1 MKTIARFEG
10 LDDFF
15 HTLAQDLDGEL
26 RTDAYSK
33 ALYATDASIYQVPPL
48 GVLLPHSPETIEAAV
63 ALAAPAVTDAATG
76 AGHYLVMGGAEQ
88 AQAEAARI
96 RGSAVALVRVGA

>member
-1 MKTIARFEG
+1 MNSYFNGDVERDVREAQFCRVAIYSPVRGWVGERVQLEVSNSAKT
-10 LDDFF
+10 
-15 HTLAQDLDGEL
+15 
-26 RTDAYSK
+26 
-33 ALYATDASIYQVPPL
+33 L
-48 GVLLPHSPETIEAAV
+48 GQ
-63 ALAAPAVTDAATG
+63 TDAATA